1 VKLEIK
7 RMGKGCHL
15 LYTEAGHGLVHGYRR
30 GRYES

>member
-15 LYTEAGHGLVHGYRR
+15 LYTVAGRGLMHRYTR